1 MRKVTFAEAE
11 KADDVYW
18 ANATEEE
25 RFTELANLRMI
36 VFGDEKMRMEKIVVK
51 RSLYEKAD

>member
-18 ANATEEE
+18 ANATKEE
-25 RFTELANLRMI
+25 RFNELANLRMI
-36 VFGDEKMRMEKIVVK
+36 VLGYQKMRMEKIIVK
-51 RSLYEKAD
+51 RSLHERAD